1 MIYNKKNKTSNKKGK
16 ISRFNNDKN
25 VDGVFHRILNVINRK
40 SIGKD
45 RVRTTLM
52 ICVVTYTLVLSGYS
66 VWKHSTFNTYA
77 WDLGIFS
84 QGMWTTVNDAEVFFN
99 TCEQCYVESGSFFGV
114 HFSPILYALIPLY
127 CVLQRPETLLV
138 IQSAVLGIA
147 AIPLYLIGDDLL
159 NAEAGLLFSA
169 SYLLNPATHGI
180 NCYDFHVQSLLPL
193 LLFTSIHFY
202 NKKRWGPCTAATLL
216 IPFVEEHTTY
226 LLASIAVFMLL
237 EAVAAGEVDRD
248 KISVSIAI
256 VALAVVWDQMSSS
269 IVKFFNPGA
278 SSLLLAGRHFRG
290 LDIGDPRDIPYRAL
304 MSPLRALESMAFS
317 LPEKTLYLAMLFA
330 PVLFL
335 PLRSLRALIPT
346 LPWFTISLLSN
357 YPPYY
362 GIGYQYPAY
371 VIPFIYYSAI
381 IATRKKNDKG
391 AQGHGKAA
399 FAFLAANLIISLLFS
414 PLGLGASIG
423 LGGPAYSRPGGSA
436 HVQSLNRVLDRI
448 PEDASVLTQD
458 NLFPHVSSRRSAHVL
473 CPPFEGPDA
482 EWQAAIEAALDSK
495 PDYILL
501 DPSTDYHGASRELL
515 WLMGGA
521 PIETSYYLDGI
532 YLFEMNYETPGGEH
546 RDEQI
551 SFKWR

>member
-1 MIYNKKNKTSNKKGK
+1 
-16 ISRFNNDKN
+16 
-25 VDGVFHRILNVINRK
+25 
-40 SIGKD
+40 
-45 RVRTTLM
+45 
-52 ICVVTYTLVLSGYS
+52 LVLSGYTI
-66 VWKHSTFNTYA
+66 WKHNTFNTYA

-99 TCEQCYVESGSFFGV
+99 TCEQRYVESGSFFGV
-114 HFSPILYALIPLY
+114 HFSPILYTLIPLY
-127 CVLQRPETLLV
+127 WVLQRPEALLV

-147 AIPLYLIGDDLL
+147 AIPLFLIGEELL

-202 NKKRWGPCTAATLL
+202 NKKRWGPCISATLL

-226 LLASIAVFMLL
+226 LLVSIAIFMLL
-237 EAVAAGEVDRD
+237 EAITTGEADRE
-248 KISVSIAI
+248 KSASIAI
-256 VALAVVWDQMSSS
+256 IVFAIFWDQMSSS
-269 IVKFFNPGA
+269 IIEFFNPGA
-278 SSLLLAGRHFRG
+278 SQVLLAGRHFSA

-304 MSPLRALESMAFS
+304 ISPLRALESMAFS
-317 LPEKTLYLAMLFA
+317 LPEKTLYLAMLFT

-381 IATRKKNDKG
+381 ISTRKKKSKATPN
-391 AQGHGKAA
+391 HGKTA

-436 HVQSLNRVLDRI
+436 HVQSLNRVIERI

-458 NLFPHVSSRRSAHVL
+458 NLFPHFSSRRSAHVL

-482 EWQAAIEAALDSK
+482 EWQAAIESALDSR

-515 WLMGGA
+515 MLMGRELVEA
-521 PIETSYYLDGI
+521 SYYLDGI
-532 YLFEMNYETPGGEH
+532 YLFEMNYETAGGEH

-551 SFKWR
+551 SFEWR